1 MGKLYWLL
9 IAVLLLHAAPAGAL
23 STAQVLELKKA
34 GVSEAIIQKLID
46 NEMRAARQGSQGRY
60 TVRQAGG
67 GEVIVYQAGGSS
79 GSQEEY
85 PLEMDPAWRDSRG
98 MRAIL
103 GKTPRSDVLTGRD
116 QEAEPASQA
125 PQASQASQGQT
136 KAGGRY
142 TLLLESHRE
151 LASATKRAKD
161 LSAEGVESRVESV
174 DLGAQ
179 GRWYR
184 VLHGHFSE
192 REQAEGQGEKLR
204 EVGGIGSYTVLA
216 R

>member
-23 STAQVLELKKA
+23 TTAQVLELKKA

-60 TVRQAGG
+60 TVRQSGG

-98 MRAIL
+98 MRVIL
-103 GKTPRSDVLTGRD
+103 GKTPRGDVLTGQD
-116 QEAEPASQA
+116 QPA
-125 PQASQASQGQT
+125 PQASQALPGSQGQT
-136 KAGGRY
+136 KSSPNGRY

-151 LASATKRAKD
+151 LAAATKRAKD
-161 LSAEGVESRVESV
+161 LSAEGVEARVESV
-174 DLGAQ
+174 DLGTQ

-184 VLHGHFSE
+184 VLHGHFTE